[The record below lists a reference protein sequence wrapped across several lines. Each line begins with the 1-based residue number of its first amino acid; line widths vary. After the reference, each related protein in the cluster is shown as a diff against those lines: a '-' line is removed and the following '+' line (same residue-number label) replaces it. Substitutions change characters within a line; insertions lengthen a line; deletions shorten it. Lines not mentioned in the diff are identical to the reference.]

1 MKTVARRLLVLATL
15 VIAAGA
21 ILGTQSATAGYWTDC
36 GKVNGYDPSAIA
48 HGVRCPKARSVV
60 RRTWSKGQTSQNGKV
75 RVQGFACVVHPDAYR
90 MVSCRSGGKRILGP
104 MPF

>member
-1 MKTVARRLLVLATL
+1 MAQRLLVLAIL
-15 VIAAGA
+15 VTAVGA
-21 ILGTQSATAGYWTDC
+21 IFGPQRATAGYWTDC

-60 RRTWSKGQTSQNGKV
+60 RRTWSKGQTSQDGKV
-75 RVQGFACVVHPDAYR
+75 RVQGFTCVVRQDAYR
-90 MVSCRSGGKRILGP
+90 MVSCRNGGKRILGP